1 MRTGLIKYNN
11 SILKESLISE
21 ISDILKKE
29 INDGINLN
37 DIAIIAPTWYG
48 LYPLASKLREVL
60 PEIKFDAP
68 SISPIKYDPQ
78 NIFFLVARILFTRF
92 TYNNKIRKKD
102 AKEIID
108 ILKYDY
114 KVGIQEDV
122 DYLDILYSINSTEII
137 NDDGITTLKN
147 AIEKVF
153 EFLEINFINIELLYE
168 TYKLFFEKIDFRINK
183 YKLPY
188 NFESIEKNFRRKEGI
203 VINTIHGVK
212 GEEYDTVIAFDLLTG
227 ILPHRNYN
235 RNGNYS
241 KKEKEEAD
249 KLLYVLC
256 SRAKRKMFL
265 FAQANKLYRNETNKY
280 EKYNPTINLES
291 IKFEYDAD

>member
-1 MRTGLIKYNN
+1 MRAGLIKYNN
-11 SILKESLISE
+11 SILKENLISE
-21 ISDILKKE
+21 MSDILKKE
-29 INDGINLN
+29 IDDGINLN

-48 LYPLASKLREVL
+48 LYPLASKLGEVL

-78 NIFFLVARILFTRF
+78 NIFFLIARILFTRF

-102 AKEIID
+102 ANEIID

-114 KVGIQEDV
+114 KVGIKEDV

-137 NDDGITTLKN
+137 IEDGITTLKN

-153 EFLEINFINIELLYE
+153 KFLEINFIDIELLYN

-183 YKLPY
+183 YKLSY

-212 GEEYDTVIAFDLLTG
+212 GEEYDTVIAFDLLNG
-227 ILPHRNYN
+227 IIPYRKYN

-241 KKEKEEAD
+241 KQEKEDAN

-256 SRAKRKMFL
+256 SRAKRKLYL
-265 FAQANKLYRNETNKY
+265 FAQANKCYRNENGEY
-280 EKYNPTINLES
+280 EKCNPTIGLDS
-291 IKFEYDAD
+291 IVFKYDED